1 MALSLGLEKGGERL
15 AVGAAARPA
24 RCGAHPCLV
33 SGAWLHGASR
43 GPSTLSPCRPPS
55 SCHSNMFIVTE
66 EGCGRGPSLH
76 WEPLVWTVS
85 AASSNRTKGVKS
97 SRFEISLGCYVM
109 PAWPL
114 GLSAPRPL
122 LLRSGAG
129 AAQRL
134 CAGCGKERT
143 GWRSRSAGRVSGVLS
158 TRTKHPLFSRCCWWG
173 WGSCCPGWPRWE

>member
-15 AVGAAARPA
+15 AVGAVGPVRAWCPA
-24 RCGAHPCLV
+24 PGSMVLLGD
-33 SGAWLHGASR
+33 S
-43 GPSTLSPCRPPS
+43 STLSPCRPPS
-55 SCHSNMFIVTE
+55 SCHSNMFLVTE
-66 EGCGRGPSLH
+66 EGCGRGPSLR

-85 AASSNRTKGVKS
+85 GASSSRTKGVKS